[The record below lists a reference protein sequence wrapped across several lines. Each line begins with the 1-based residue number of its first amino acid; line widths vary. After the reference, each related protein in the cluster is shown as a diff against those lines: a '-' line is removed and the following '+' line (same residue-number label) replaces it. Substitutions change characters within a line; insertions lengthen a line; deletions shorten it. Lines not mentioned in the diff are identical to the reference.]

1 MIPVTSSLKRVL
13 VVDDDESILEMVQDA
28 LEGAGYAVLT
38 ARDGAEALI
47 SFATQRPDVVLLDV
61 MMPIMDGGATLAEL
75 RRIYRDTEVPP
86 VIVMTA
92 ARHARER
99 AMQIRVPLYLEK
111 PFDIATLL
119 THVEVALGISAGA
132 GYDA

>member
-1 MIPVTSSLKRVL
+1 MDPLKRVL
-13 VVDDDESILEMVQDA
+13 VVDDDEAILEMVQDA
-28 LEGAGYAVLT
+28 LESAGYAVLT
-38 ARDGAEALI
+38 AKDGAEALI

-61 MMPIMDGGATLAEL
+61 MMPRMDGGATLAEL
-75 RRIYRDTEVPP
+75 RRLYSDTDVPP

-92 ARHARER
+92 ARQARER
-99 AMQIRVPLYLEK
+99 ALEMRVPLFLEK
-111 PFDIATLL
+111 PFDLATLL

>member
-1 MIPVTSSLKRVL
+1 VNQLPRVL
-13 VVDDDESILEMVQDA
+13 VVDDDEAILEMVQDA

-38 ARDGAEALI
+38 AADGADALL
-47 SFATQRPDVVLLDV
+47 SFASQRPDVVLLDI
-61 MMPIMDGGATLAEL
+61 MMPRLDGPATLHEL
-75 RRIYRDTEVPP
+75 RRIYSDKNVPP

-99 AMQIRVPLYLEK
+99 ALELQTPLYLEK
-111 PFDIATLL
+111 PFDMPTLL
-119 THVEVALGISAGA
+119 AHVEVALGLAAGV